1 MKNKKYY
8 SVVIKGKWHTWS
20 FDLWAYPE
28 YAEEWKQDGLQVD
41 EIVNS
46 IPEWWVNAGL
56 PVKIWVFLQDILY
69 H

>member
-1 MKNKKYY
+1 MKNKKLY
-8 SVVIKGKWHTWS
+8 SVIIQGKWHKWS
-20 FDLWAYPE
+20 FDVWAYPE

-46 IPEWWVNAGL
+46 IPEWWVSIGL
-56 PVKIWVFLQDILY
+56 PVKLWCFFQDILY